1 MASRRVS
8 EGSTEVPSYDFKSWR
23 GDDNDNND
31 DNNLNGFN
39 YKFNS
44 YNARQEKSRDN
55 GFNYDFRHQCYKT
68 FWWCNKLAYVSF
80 Y

>member
-1 MASRRVS
+1 MASQ
-8 EGSTEVPSYDFKSWR
+8 DR
-23 GDDNDNND
+23 GTQTDGYELLINGMSSPPEFITKD
-31 DNNLNGFN
+31 GFN

-68 FWWCNKLAYVSF
+68 FWCCNKLAYVNF